1 MLSDR
6 AWKLKY
12 TPDDGDLVELFYV
25 PVLEDAERYDRLT
38 GYFNAGALA
47 LAARGIEGLV
57 RNAGRMRLVVGCTL
71 EPSEIEAIE
80 RGEALRDLVDQ
91 RLASLP
97 LAPPDP
103 ASSEALELLAWMIA
117 RGHLEVKVA
126 VPCDLDGRPI
136 PSDGIFHE
144 KAGIVADRT
153 GDRLAWNGSLNETA
167 AGWRRNWESINVYTS
182 WGPEPGRVDDEEAN
196 FARIWANRS
205 KRVIVLDVPDAAR
218 RDLMRFMP
226 DSDTPVRLKASD
238 PVPVRPAPEDAPG
251 SATVRAA
258 PEDAALPPKE
268 SEPLPAET
276 PEPLPASP
284 PAGDLRSRIWAFIA
298 RAPSLPEGGIRVGEA
313 TAAVTPWPHQI
324 KAFERLYDH
333 WPPRLLIADEVG
345 LGKTIQA
352 GLLLRQAWL
361 SGRAK
366 RILVLAPKAVLGQWQ
381 IELREKFNLNWPV
394 YDGRQL
400 VRYPSPA
407 LRGRHRAEAGRHRWH
422 EEPAVIASSHLMRRR
437 ERAAVLLEDAA
448 PWDLVVLD
456 EAHHAR
462 RRAAGAPQE
471 GGPNTLLRLMRG
483 LEGRT
488 QGLVLLTATPMQ
500 VHPVEVWDLLDLLG
514 LPPEWSAEAFL
525 RFFDDLEQPSPS
537 SQALNRMSGLF
548 RAVERSWGEVATEDA
563 QRLTALSRFKANK
576 VLRALRDP
584 ASIPRRQLETEE
596 RRAALRIVQAHT
608 PIRRLI
614 SRHTRELL
622 RRYFKAGTL
631 TTPIADRSV
640 DDRFIDMTPEERA
653 LYGEVEE
660 YIASTWNQAG
670 AAERPAVGFVM
681 TIYRRRL
688 ASSFHALRA
697 TLRKHLDAI
706 AVDDR
711 SRPAGSDED
720 DRGRLASSDE
730 DDRGR
735 LAGLDEDDRGR
746 LVGLDEDDRG
756 RLVGLDEDAPD
767 DEAMD
772 EMPDTDEIAEL
783 EQRALAAEEAHDIEW
798 LLDGIGRL
806 PPDSK
811 LDSLKD
817 VLVELREAGF
827 AQTMVFTQFTDTME
841 FLREALR
848 GEAGPQ
854 ALRSEAGPR
863 ALRDEAG
870 PQALRGEA
878 GPQALCGG
886 AGSRTLRDEAGP
898 RLMCFSGRGGEIP
911 TADGGWRRIGRD
923 EAKRRFR
930 DGEADVLLCTDA
942 AAEGLNFQF
951 CGALVNYDMPWNPM
965 RVEQRI
971 GRIDR
976 LGQEHPV
983 IRIVNLHYEGTIE
996 TDVYRALRSRIGLFE
1011 TVVGRLQPILA
1022 QLPRAIADAVVSG
1035 AGREG
1040 PERARVTD
1048 AIERQARQAEA
1059 GGFDLD
1065 AALDDDVT
1073 LPDRPPSPVTM
1084 EDLDR
1089 VIGSPGLMPPGTDVQ
1104 PLAPREYG
1112 LLAPGMKERLRVT
1125 TDPAWYEEHAESVE
1139 LWSPGNPLFK
1149 APEFVVTPEEPM
1161 EDETLRDVLGR

>member
-1 MLSDR
+1 MLADR

-57 RNAGRMRLVVGCTL
+57 RNTGRMRLVVGCTL

-80 RGEALRDLVDQ
+80 RGEALRDLVEQ

-126 VPCDLDGRPI
+126 VPCGPDGRPI

-182 WGPEPGRVDDEEAN
+182 WGPEPGRVDDEEAG
-196 FARIWANRS
+196 FARIWANRA

-226 DSDTPVRLKASD
+226 ESDTPARLKASD
-238 PVPVRPAPEDAPG
+238 PAPVQPVPPV
-251 SATVRAA
+251 
-258 PEDAALPPKE
+258 PEDAALPPKDP
-268 SEPLPAET
+268 EPPPAES
-276 PEPLPASP
+276 PEQSPVSP
-284 PAGDLRSRIWAFIA
+284 PTDDLRSRVWAFIA
-298 RAPSLPEGGIRVGEA
+298 RAPSLPNGGIRVGEA

-324 KAFERLYDH
+324 KAFERLYGH

-366 RILVLAPKAVLGQWQ
+366 RILILAPKAVLGQWQ
-381 IELREKFNLNWPV
+381 IELREKFNLNWPI
-394 YDGRQL
+394 YDGRNL
-400 VRYPSPA
+400 IRYPSPA
-407 LRGRHRAEAGRHRWH
+407 LRGRHRVEAGPHRWH
-422 EEPAVIASSHLMRRR
+422 EESAVIASSHLMRRR
-437 ERAAVLLEDAA
+437 ERAAVLLEEAE

-462 RRAAGAPQE
+462 RRAAGAPRE
-471 GGPNTLLRLMRG
+471 GGPNALLRLMRG

-500 VHPVEVWDLLDLLG
+500 VHPVEVWDLLHLLG
-514 LPPEWSAEAFL
+514 LPPEWTAEAFL
-525 RFFDDLEQPSPS
+525 RFFEDLEQPSPS
-537 SQALNRMSGLF
+537 ARALDRMAGLF
-548 RAVERSWGEVATEDA
+548 RAVERAYGEVATADA
-563 QRLTALSRFKANK
+563 QRLTTLSRFKANK
-576 VLRALRDP
+576 VLRALRDA
-584 ASIPRRQLETEE
+584 ASIPRRQLETGE

-608 PIRRLI
+608 PLRRLV
-614 SRHTRELL
+614 SRHTRALL
-622 RRYFKAGTL
+622 RRYFQAGTL
-631 TTPIADRSV
+631 TTPIAERSV
-640 DDRFIDMTPEERA
+640 NDRFVDMTPEERA
-653 LYGEVEE
+653 LYGAVEE
-660 YIASTWNQAG
+660 YIASTYNQAG
-670 AAERPAVGFVM
+670 AAERTAVGFVM

-706 AVDDR
+706 AGD
-711 SRPAGSDED
+711 G
-720 DRGRLASSDE
+720 
-730 DDRGR
+730 
-735 LAGLDEDDRGR
+735 RGR
-746 LVGLDEDDRG
+746 LVGS
-756 RLVGLDEDAPD
+756 DEDAPD

-772 EMPDTDEIAEL
+772 EMPDADEIAEL
-783 EQRALAAEEAHDIEW
+783 EQRALAAEEAHDIGH
-798 LLDGIGRL
+798 LLAGIDRL

-811 LDSLKD
+811 LEILKG
-817 VLVELREAGF
+817 VLRELKEAGF
-827 AQTMVFTQFTDTME
+827 AQTMVFTQFTDTMD

-848 GEAGPQ
+848 GEAGSQALRDEAKPQ
-854 ALRSEAGPR
+854 ALRSEVGPQT
-863 ALRDEAG
+863 LRDE
-870 PQALRGEA
+870 P
-878 GPQALCGG
+878 
-886 AGSRTLRDEAGP
+886 GSKAPSGEAGP

-911 TADGGWRRIGRD
+911 TADGGWRTISRD

-976 LGQEHPV
+976 LGQAHPV
-983 IRIVNLHYEGTIE
+983 IRIVNLHYEGTVE

-1022 QLPRAIADAVVSG
+1022 QLPRTIADAVVSG

-1040 PERARVTD
+1040 PERVSVTD
-1048 AIERQARQAEA
+1048 AIERQARRAEA

-1065 AALDDDVT
+1065 AALDADVT

-1089 VIGSPGLMPPGTDVQ
+1089 VLGSPGLMPPGADVQ

-1112 LLAPGMKERLRVT
+1112 LLAPGMGERLRVT
-1125 TDPAWYEEHAESVE
+1125 TDPAYYEEHAESVE
-1139 LWSPGNPLFK
+1139 LWSPGNPLFN
-1149 APEFVVTPEEPM
+1149 APELLAASEALPEK
-1161 EDETLRDVLGR
+1161 ETLADFLGR

>member
-1 MLSDR
+1 MLADR
-6 AWKLKY
+6 TWQLKY

-71 EPSEIEAIE
+71 EPSEIAAIGH
-80 RGEALRDLVDQ
+80 GEALRDQVEQ
-91 RLASLP
+91 HLASLP

-117 RGHLEVKVA
+117 RGHLDVKVA
-126 VPCDLDGRPI
+126 VPCDPDGRAI

-182 WGPEPGRVDDEEAN
+182 WGPEPGRVDDEEAG
-196 FARIWANRS
+196 FARIWANRA
-205 KRVIVLDVPDAAR
+205 KRVIVLDVPEAAR

-226 DSDTPVRLKASD
+226 ESDTPARLKETGPA
-238 PVPVRPAPEDAPG
+238 PVKPAPEDTA
-251 SATVRAA
+251 S
-258 PEDAALPPKE
+258 PPKQP
-268 SEPLPAET
+268 EPLPAET
-276 PEPLPASP
+276 TVD
-284 PAGDLRSRIWAFIA
+284 DLRSRVWAFIA
-298 RAPSLPEGGIRVGEA
+298 RAPSLPNGGIRVGEA

-324 KAFERLYDH
+324 KAFERLYGH

-366 RILVLAPKAVLGQWQ
+366 RILILAPKAVLGQWQ
-381 IELREKFNLNWPV
+381 IELREKFNLNWPI
-394 YDGRQL
+394 YDGRDL

-407 LRGRHRAEAGRHRWH
+407 LRGRHRVEAGPHRWH

-437 ERAAVLLEDAA
+437 ERAAVLLEEAE

-471 GGPNTLLRLMRG
+471 GGPNALLRLMRG

-500 VHPVEVWDLLDLLG
+500 VHPVEVWDLLHLLG
-514 LPPEWSAEAFL
+514 LPPEWTADAFL
-525 RFFDDLEQPSPS
+525 RFFEDLEQPSPS
-537 SQALNRMSGLF
+537 APALDRMAGLF
-548 RAVERSWGEVATEDA
+548 RAVERAYGEVATVDA
-563 QRLTALSRFKANK
+563 QRLTAFSRLKANK

-608 PIRRLI
+608 PLRRLV
-614 SRHTRELL
+614 SRHTRALL
-622 RRYFKAGTL
+622 RRYFQAGML
-631 TTPIADRSV
+631 TTPIAERSV
-640 DDRFIDMTPEERA
+640 DDRFVDMTPEERA
-653 LYGEVEE
+653 LYGAVEE
-660 YIASTWNQAG
+660 YIASTYNQAG
-670 AAERPAVGFVM
+670 AAERTAVGFVM

-688 ASSFHALRA
+688 ASSFHALRT

-711 SRPAGSDED
+711 
-720 DRGRLASSDE
+720 
-730 DDRGR
+730 
-735 LAGLDEDDRGR
+735 GR
-746 LVGLDEDDRG
+746 LVGS
-756 RLVGLDEDAPD
+756 DEDAPD
-767 DEAMD
+767 DEISD
-772 EMPDTDEIAEL
+772 EIPDADEIAEL
-783 EQRALAAEEAHDIEW
+783 EQRALSAEEAHDIDH
-798 LLDGIGRL
+798 LLAGIDRL

-811 LDSLKD
+811 LEILKD

-827 AQTMVFTQFTDTME
+827 AQTMVFTQFIDTMD

-848 GEAGPQ
+848 G
-854 ALRSEAGPR
+854 
-863 ALRDEAG
+863 
-870 PQALRGEA
+870 
-878 GPQALCGG
+878 
-886 AGSRTLRDEAGP
+886 EAGP

-911 TADGGWRRIGRD
+911 TADSGWRTISRD

-976 LGQEHPV
+976 LGQAHPV
-983 IRIVNLHYEGTIE
+983 IRIVNLHYEGTVE
-996 TDVYRALRSRIGLFE
+996 TDVYRALRNRIGLFE

-1022 QLPRAIADAVVSG
+1022 QLPRTIADAAMSSSGHERPEHAVV
-1035 AGREG
+1035 
-1040 PERARVTD
+1040 VDT
-1048 AIERQARQAEA
+1048 IEHQARQAEA

-1065 AALDDDVT
+1065 AVLDDDVT

-1084 EDLDR
+1084 GDLDR
-1089 VIGSPGLMPPGTDVQ
+1089 VIGSPDLMPPGTDAR
-1104 PLAPREYG
+1104 PLVPREYG
-1112 LLAPGMKERLRVT
+1112 LLDPGMKEHLRVT
-1125 TDPAWYEEHAESVE
+1125 TDPAYYEEHAESVE
-1139 LWSPGNPLFK
+1139 LWSPGSPLFK
-1149 APEFVVTPEEPM
+1149 APDFVAIS
-1161 EDETLRDVLGR
+1161 DDLYKYETLENLLLAR

>member
-1 MLSDR
+1 MLADR
-6 AWKLKY
+6 TWQLKY

-80 RGEALRDLVDQ
+80 RGEALRDLVEQ
-91 RLASLP
+91 HLASLP

-144 KAGIVADRT
+144 KAGIVADRS

-196 FARIWANRS
+196 FARIWANRA

-226 DSDTPVRLKASD
+226 DSDTPARLKESGAA
-238 PVPVRPAPEDAPG
+238 PVTPAPKD
-251 SATVRAA
+251 AA
-258 PEDAALPPKE
+258 PPKQPL
-268 SEPLPAET
+268 EPLPAET
-276 PEPLPASP
+276 PVD
-284 PAGDLRSRIWAFIA
+284 DLRSRVWAFIA

-324 KAFERLYDH
+324 KAFERLYGH

-366 RILVLAPKAVLGQWQ
+366 RILILAPKAVLGQWQ
-381 IELREKFNLNWPV
+381 IELREKFNLNWPI

-407 LRGRHRAEAGRHRWH
+407 LRGRHRAEAGRQRWH

-471 GGPNTLLRLMRG
+471 GGPNALLRLMRG

-525 RFFDDLEQPSPS
+525 RFFEDLEQPSPS
-537 SQALNRMSGLF
+537 SQALDRMSGLF
-548 RAVERSWGEVATEDA
+548 RAVERSYGEVATADA

-608 PIRRLI
+608 PIRRLV

-622 RRYFKAGTL
+622 RRYFKAGML
-631 TTPIADRSV
+631 TTPIAERSV
-640 DDRFIDMTPEERA
+640 KDRFVDMTPEERA
-653 LYGEVEE
+653 LYGAVEE
-660 YIASTWNQAG
+660 YIASTYNQAS
-670 AAERPAVGFVM
+670 AAERTAVGFVM

-697 TLRKHLDAI
+697 TLRKHLEAI
-706 AVDDR
+706 AVDDQGR
-711 SRPAGSDED
+711 MAGS
-720 DRGRLASSDE
+720 
-730 DDRGR
+730 
-735 LAGLDEDDRGR
+735 
-746 LVGLDEDDRG
+746 
-756 RLVGLDEDAPD
+756 DEDAPD
-767 DEAMD
+767 DETED
-772 EMPDTDEIAEL
+772 EMPDADEIAEL
-783 EQRALAAEEAHDIEW
+783 EQRALAAEEAHDIDH
-798 LLDGIGRL
+798 LLAGIDRL

-811 LDSLKD
+811 LKILKD
-817 VLVELREAGF
+817 VLVELNEAGF
-827 AQTMVFTQFTDTME
+827 AQTMVFSQFTDTMD

-848 GEAGPQ
+848 G
-854 ALRSEAGPR
+854 
-863 ALRDEAG
+863 
-870 PQALRGEA
+870 
-878 GPQALCGG
+878 
-886 AGSRTLRDEAGP
+886 EAGP

-911 TADGGWRRIGRD
+911 TADGGWRTISRD

-930 DGEADVLLCTDA
+930 DGEADILLCTDA

-976 LGQEHPV
+976 LGQAHPV
-983 IRIVNLHYEGTIE
+983 IRIVNLHYEDTVE
-996 TDVYRALRSRIGLFE
+996 TDVYRVLRNRIGLFKA
-1011 TVVGRLQPILA
+1011 VVGRLQPILA
-1022 QLPRAIADAVVSG
+1022 QLPRTIADAVVSG
-1035 AGREG
+1035 AGREAR
-1040 PERARVTD
+1040 ERASVTD
-1048 AIERQARQAEA
+1048 AIERRAQEAEA

-1065 AALDDDVT
+1065 AVLDDDVT
-1073 LPDRPPSPVTM
+1073 LPARPPSPVTM

-1112 LLAPGMKERLRVT
+1112 LLAPGMRERLRVT
-1125 TDPAWYEEHAESVE
+1125 TDPAYYEEHAESVE
-1139 LWSPGNPLFK
+1139 LWSPGNPLFN
-1149 APEFVVTPEEPM
+1149 APELLAASEALPEKK
-1161 EDETLRDVLGR
+1161 TLADFLGR

>member
-1 MLSDR
+1 MLADR

-80 RGEALRDLVDQ
+80 CGEALRDLVEQ

-126 VPCDLDGRPI
+126 VPCDPDGRPI

-226 DSDTPVRLKASD
+226 DSDTPARLKESG
-238 PVPVRPAPEDAPG
+238 PAPVKPAPKD
-251 SATVRAA
+251 AA
-258 PEDAALPPKE
+258 PPPKQP
-268 SEPLPAET
+268 EPLSAET
-276 PEPLPASP
+276 PPVD
-284 PAGDLRSRIWAFIA
+284 DLRSRVWAFIA

-366 RILVLAPKAVLGQWQ
+366 RILILAPKAVLGQWQ

-407 LRGRHRAEAGRHRWH
+407 LRGRHRTEAGRHRWH

-471 GGPNTLLRLMRG
+471 GGPNALLRLMRG

-525 RFFDDLEQPSPS
+525 RFFEDLEQPSPS
-537 SQALNRMSGLF
+537 SQALDRMSGLF
-548 RAVERSWGEVATEDA
+548 RAVERSYGEVATEDA
-563 QRLTALSRFKANK
+563 RRLTALSRFKANK

-608 PIRRLI
+608 PIRRLV

-622 RRYFKAGTL
+622 RRYFKAGML
-631 TTPIADRSV
+631 TTPIAERSV
-640 DDRFIDMTPEERA
+640 KDRFVDMTSEERA
-653 LYGEVEE
+653 LYDAVEE
-660 YIASTWNQAG
+660 YIASTYNQAS
-670 AAERPAVGFVM
+670 AAERTAVGFVM

-688 ASSFHALRA
+688 ASSFHALRT

-706 AVDDR
+706 AVDDQGR
-711 SRPAGSDED
+711 MAGS
-720 DRGRLASSDE
+720 
-730 DDRGR
+730 
-735 LAGLDEDDRGR
+735 
-746 LVGLDEDDRG
+746 
-756 RLVGLDEDAPD
+756 DEDAPD

-772 EMPDTDEIAEL
+772 EMPDADEIAEL
-783 EQRALAAEEAHDIEW
+783 EQRALAAEEAHDIDH
-798 LLDGIGRL
+798 LLAGIDRL

-811 LDSLKD
+811 LKILKD
-817 VLVELREAGF
+817 VLGELNEAGF
-827 AQTMVFTQFTDTME
+827 AQTMVFSQFTDTMD

-848 GEAGPQ
+848 GK
-854 ALRSEAGPR
+854 
-863 ALRDEAG
+863 
-870 PQALRGEA
+870 
-878 GPQALCGG
+878 
-886 AGSRTLRDEAGP
+886 AGP

-930 DGEADVLLCTDA
+930 DGEADILLCTDA

-976 LGQEHPV
+976 LGQAHPV
-983 IRIVNLHYEGTIE
+983 IRIVNLHYEGTVE

-1022 QLPRAIADAVVSG
+1022 QLPRTIADAVVSG

-1040 PERARVTD
+1040 PERTRVTD

-1065 AALDDDVT
+1065 AVLDDDVT

-1112 LLAPGMKERLRVT
+1112 LLAPGMAERLRVT

-1149 APEFVVTPEEPM
+1149 APELLAASEALPEKK
-1161 EDETLRDVLGR
+1161 TLADLLGR